1 MYGTIQHFPVLI
13 LYPSVPPDLYTGEDC
28 AILSTI
34 LERLVERQFIGSLR
48 EQESMSERRPQG
60 RFVPL
65 RVRFRTPAE
74 QAQWEREHTGTTVG
88 AGFSPPSSISPP
100 VSDDGTPQ
108 TQAGNGNGG
117 IETRQIKELL
127 RLGNVLRAELGLSEV
142 LQQMVASISD
152 CTGFRISVIHLA
164 EADSECLSPV
174 AFTGM
179 SEENQRVLREARR
192 PVEEVVRLM
201 RDDFRI
207 SQSYFIPH
215 EYADNFSDIVSVTNK
230 SLEDYAPGGWHPD
243 DGLIVPLFS
252 PRKQE
257 LLGFLSLDDPV
268 DGKKP
273 TRQSIEIAEL
283 FANQAAIAIDN
294 ARIFEEREVEHRALE
309 EAIALLR
316 DDLEQIREG
325 DLRVRVRSEHEKLQP
340 IGEAINGLAAT
351 MSWILGDVQ
360 MVTQAVDDHTRDV
373 QRSSELLVR
382 DASQQEE
389 HIHHIS
395 HVVGEVALTMH
406 EVSEQAGKL
415 SRVALEAMEASLDGQ
430 GAVDRAVEG
439 MGQVREATMLS
450 SRIMKRLGESG
461 QEINE
466 TLIAM
471 SDLTTRMHLLALN
484 TAIEATRAGEQGSG
498 FTIIAQEMRS
508 LATRSSEAAQKVSN
522 HVRNIQYETT
532 AVSRSVEQSTSQ
544 VVLQTELVMQTG
556 VTLEAINVVTEQMA
570 NLIQGI
576 CNAADSQAQESQL
589 VVDAIEQIKRMTSE
603 ITQHIYQMQQS
614 LDHLVELTNSLRS
627 RMAVFR
633 VGT

>member
-1 MYGTIQHFPVLI
+1 M
-13 LYPSVPPDLYTGEDC
+13 
-28 AILSTI
+28 
-34 LERLVERQFIGSLR
+34 R
-48 EQESMSERRPQG
+48 EQEFMSERRPQG

-65 RVRFRTPAE
+65 RVRFRSPAE
-74 QAQWEREHTGTTVG
+74 QAQWEREHTIFTAPG
-88 AGFSPPSSISPP
+88 
-100 VSDDGTPQ
+100 DDGSAQ
-108 TQAGNGNGG
+108 SQSVNGNGA

-142 LQQMVASISD
+142 LQQMVAAISE

-164 EADSECLSPV
+164 EEGSEYLSPV

-192 PVEEVVRLM
+192 PIEEVVRLM
-201 RDDFRI
+201 RNDYRI

-230 SLEDYAPGGWHPD
+230 SVEDYAPGGWHPD
-243 DGLIVPLFS
+243 DALIVPLFS
-252 PRKQE
+252 PRIVSGQEEKKQE
-257 LLGFLSLDDPV
+257 LLGFLSLDDPA

-273 TRQSIEIAEL
+273 TQQSIEIAEL

-294 ARIFEEREVEHRALE
+294 ARIFEEREAEHRALE

-316 DDLEQIREG
+316 DDVEQIRRG
-325 DLRVRVRSEHEKLQP
+325 DLRVRVRSEHEKLRP
-340 IGEAINGLAAT
+340 IGEAISSLAET
-351 MSWILGDVQ
+351 MSGILGDVQ
-360 MVTQAVDDHTRDV
+360 MVTHAVDDHTHDV

-382 DASQQEE
+382 DASEQEE
-389 HIHHIS
+389 HVHHIS
-395 HVVGEVALTMH
+395 RVIDEVARTMH
-406 EVSEQAGKL
+406 DVSEQAGQL

-439 MGQVREATMLS
+439 MGQVREATLLS

-466 TLIAM
+466 TVIAM
-471 SDLTTRMHLLALN
+471 NDLTIRMHLLALN
-484 TAIEATRAGEQGSG
+484 AAIEATRAGEQGSG

-508 LATRSSEAAQKVSN
+508 LATRSAEAAQKVST
-522 HVRNIQYETT
+522 HIRNIQSETT
-532 AVSRSVEQSTSQ
+532 VVSRSVEQSTQQ
-544 VVLQTELVMQTG
+544 VVMQTELVMQTG

-570 NLIQGI
+570 NLISGI

-589 VVDAIEQIKRMTSE
+589 VVDAIEQIKRMTGE
-603 ITQHIYQMQQS
+603 ITENMLQMQQS

-627 RMAVFR
+627 RMAIFR
-633 VGT
+633 VAER

>member
-1 MYGTIQHFPVLI
+1 
-13 LYPSVPPDLYTGEDC
+13 
-28 AILSTI
+28 
-34 LERLVERQFIGSLR
+34 
-48 EQESMSERRPQG
+48 MSERRPQG

-65 RVRFRTPAE
+65 RVRFRSPAE
-74 QAQWEREHTGTTVG
+74 QAQWEREHAGTTVG
-88 AGFSPPSSISPP
+88 SGFSPPSSIPP
-100 VSDDGTPQ
+100 LTSDDGTKQ
-108 TQAGNGNGG
+108 THAGNGNGDNSG
-117 IETRQIKELL
+117 NGGNGSIETRQIKELL
-127 RLGNVLRAELGLSEV
+127 RLGNVLRAELGLREI

-164 EADSECLSPV
+164 EAGSEYLSPV

-201 RDDFRI
+201 RDDYRI

-215 EYADNFSDIVSVTNK
+215 EHAGNFSDIVSVTSK
-230 SLEDYAPGGWHPD
+230 SVEDYAPGGWHPD
-243 DGLIVPLFS
+243 DALIVPLFS
-252 PRKQE
+252 QRKQE

-294 ARIFEEREVEHRALE
+294 ARLFEEREAEHRALE

-316 DDLEQIREG
+316 EDLEQIREG
-325 DLRVRVRSEHEKLQP
+325 DLRVRVRSAHEKLQP

-360 MVTQAVDDHTRDV
+360 MVTQAVDDHTREV

-382 DASQQEE
+382 DASQQEG

-395 HVVGEVALTMH
+395 HVVDEVALTMH
-406 EVSEQAGKL
+406 EISGQAGKL

-484 TAIEATRAGEQGSG
+484 TAIEATRAGEQGTG
-498 FTIIAQEMRS
+498 FIIIAQEMRS
-508 LATRSSEAAQKVSN
+508 LATRSSEAAQKVSS
-522 HVRNIQYETT
+522 HVRNVQYETT
-532 AVSRSVEQSTSQ
+532 AVSRSVEQSTQQ
-544 VVLQTELVMQTG
+544 VVIQTELVTQTG
-556 VTLEAINVVTEQMA
+556 VTLEAINIVTEQMA
-570 NLIQGI
+570 NLIHGI

-589 VVDAIEQIKRMTSE
+589 VVDAIEQTKRMTGE
-603 ITQHIYQMQQS
+603 ITEHIYQMQQS

-627 RMAVFR
+627 RMSVFR
-633 VGT
+633 VGM

>member
-1 MYGTIQHFPVLI
+1 
-13 LYPSVPPDLYTGEDC
+13 
-28 AILSTI
+28 
-34 LERLVERQFIGSLR
+34 
-48 EQESMSERRPQG
+48 MSERRPQG

-65 RVRFRTPAE
+65 RVRFRSPAE
-74 QAQWEREHTGTTVG
+74 QAQWEREHTVSAPTSDEGTAQIHST
-88 AGFSPPSSISPP
+88 
-100 VSDDGTPQ
+100 
-108 TQAGNGNGG
+108 NGNGG

-142 LQQMVASISD
+142 LQQMVATISD

-164 EADSECLSPV
+164 EEGSEYLSPV

-192 PVEEVVRLM
+192 PIEEVVRLM
-201 RDDFRI
+201 RSDYRI

-215 EYADNFSDIVSVTNK
+215 EYANNFSDIVSVTNK
-230 SLEDYAPGGWHPD
+230 SVEDYAPGGWHPD
-243 DGLIVPLFS
+243 DALIVPLFS
-252 PRKQE
+252 PRIVFGQGEKKQE

-268 DGKKP
+268 DGRKP

-294 ARIFEEREVEHRALE
+294 ARIFEEREAEHKALE

-316 DDLEQIREG
+316 EDLEQIREG

-395 HVVGEVALTMH
+395 HVVDEVALTMH

-508 LATRSSEAAQKVSN
+508 LAIRSSEAAQKVSN

-532 AVSRSVEQSTSQ
+532 AVSRSVEQSTQQ
-544 VVLQTELVMQTG
+544 VVMQTELVMQTG

-589 VVDAIEQIKRMTSE
+589 VVDAIEQIKRMTGE
-603 ITQHIYQMQQS
+603 ITEHIYQMQQS
-614 LDHLVELTNSLRS
+614 LDHLVELTNSLSS
-627 RMAVFR
+627 RMSVFR
-633 VGT
+633 VST

>member
-1 MYGTIQHFPVLI
+1 
-13 LYPSVPPDLYTGEDC
+13 
-28 AILSTI
+28 
-34 LERLVERQFIGSLR
+34 
-48 EQESMSERRPQG
+48 MSERRPQG

-65 RVRFRTPAE
+65 RVRFRSPAE
-74 QAQWEREHTGTTVG
+74 QAQWEREHAISAA
-88 AGFSPPSSISPP
+88 AGN
-100 VSDDGTPQ
+100 DGTAQFQP
-108 TQAGNGNGG
+108 TNGNGS

-142 LQQMVASISD
+142 LQQMVATISN
-152 CTGFRISVIHLA
+152 CTGFRIAVIHLA
-164 EADSECLSPV
+164 EEGSENLSPV

-179 SEENQRVLREARR
+179 SENNQSVLREARR
-192 PVEEVVRLM
+192 PIEEVVRLM
-201 RDDFRI
+201 RDDYRI

-230 SLEDYAPGGWHPD
+230 SVEDYVPGGWHPD
-243 DGLIVPLFS
+243 DALIVPLFS
-252 PRKQE
+252 PRIISGQEEKKQE

-273 TRQSIEIAEL
+273 TQQSIEIAEL

-294 ARIFEEREVEHRALE
+294 ARIFEEREAEHRALE

-316 DDLEQIREG
+316 EDLEQIREG

-395 HVVGEVALTMH
+395 HVIDEVALTMH
-406 EVSEQAGKL
+406 EVSEEAGKL

-430 GAVDRAVEG
+430 GAIDRAVEG

-450 SRIMKRLGESG
+450 SRIMKRLGEGG

-532 AVSRSVEQSTSQ
+532 AVSRSVEQSTQQ
-544 VVLQTELVMQTG
+544 VVMQTELVMQTG

-589 VVDAIEQIKRMTSE
+589 VVDAIEQIKRMTGE
-603 ITQHIYQMQQS
+603 ITAHIYQMQQS
-614 LDHLVELTNSLRS
+614 LDHLVELTNSLSS
-627 RMAVFR
+627 RMSVFR
-633 VGT
+633 VSP

>member
-1 MYGTIQHFPVLI
+1 
-13 LYPSVPPDLYTGEDC
+13 
-28 AILSTI
+28 
-34 LERLVERQFIGSLR
+34 
-48 EQESMSERRPQG
+48 MSERRPQG

-65 RVRFRTPAE
+65 RVRFRSPAE
-74 QAQWEREHTGTTVG
+74 QAQWEREHAISAL
-88 AGFSPPSSISPP
+88 AGN
-100 VSDDGTPQ
+100 DGTAQ
-108 TQAGNGNGG
+108 FQSTNGNGS

-142 LQQMVASISD
+142 LQQMVATISN

-164 EADSECLSPV
+164 EEGSEYLSPV

-192 PVEEVVRLM
+192 PIEEVVRLM
-201 RDDFRI
+201 REDYRI

-230 SLEDYAPGGWHPD
+230 SVEDYVPGGWHPD
-243 DGLIVPLFS
+243 DALIVPLFS
-252 PRKQE
+252 PRIISGQEEKKQE

-273 TRQSIEIAEL
+273 TQQSIEIAEL

-294 ARIFEEREVEHRALE
+294 ARIFEEREAEHRALE

-316 DDLEQIREG
+316 EDLEQIREG

-395 HVVGEVALTMH
+395 HVIDEVALTMH
-406 EVSEQAGKL
+406 EVSEEAGKL

-430 GAVDRAVEG
+430 GAIDRAVEG

-450 SRIMKRLGESG
+450 SRIMKRLGEGG

-508 LATRSSEAAQKVSN
+508 LATHCSEAAQKVSN

-532 AVSRSVEQSTSQ
+532 AVSRSVEQSTGQ
-544 VVLQTELVMQTG
+544 VVMQTELVMQTG

-589 VVDAIEQIKRMTSE
+589 VVDAIEQIKRMTGE
-603 ITQHIYQMQQS
+603 ITAHIYQMQQS
-614 LDHLVELTNSLRS
+614 LDHLVELTNSLSS
-627 RMAVFR
+627 RMSVFR
-633 VGT
+633 VSP

>member
-1 MYGTIQHFPVLI
+1 
-13 LYPSVPPDLYTGEDC
+13 
-28 AILSTI
+28 
-34 LERLVERQFIGSLR
+34 
-48 EQESMSERRPQG
+48 MSERKPQA

-65 RVRFRTPAE
+65 RVRFRSPAE
-74 QAQWEREHTGTTVG
+74 QAQWEREHAGVPVG
-88 AGFSPPSSISPP
+88 AGFSPPSSIPP
-100 VSDDGTPQ
+100 PTSDDRTTQ
-108 TQAGNGNGG
+108 TQAGNGNGGNGG

-127 RLGNVLRAELGLSEV
+127 RLGNVLRAELGLNEI

-164 EADSECLSPV
+164 EAGSEYLSPV

-179 SEENQRVLREARR
+179 SEENQHVLREARR

-201 RDDFRI
+201 RDDYRI

-215 EYADNFSDIVSVTNK
+215 EYADNFSDIVSVTSK
-230 SLEDYAPGGWHPD
+230 SVEDYAPGGWHPD
-243 DGLIVPLFS
+243 DALIVPLFS

-294 ARIFEEREVEHRALE
+294 ARLFEEREAEHRALE

-316 DDLEQIREG
+316 EDLEQIREG

-373 QRSSELLVR
+373 QRSSELLAR
-382 DASQQEE
+382 DASQQEG

-395 HVVGEVALTMH
+395 HVVDEVALTMH
-406 EVSEQAGKL
+406 EISEQAGKL

-484 TAIEATRAGEQGSG
+484 TAIEATRTGVQGSSFSG

-508 LATRSSEAAQKVSN
+508 LATRASEAAQKVSS

-532 AVSRSVEQSTSQ
+532 AVSRSVEQSTQQ
-544 VVLQTELVMQTG
+544 VVMQTELVTQTG

-589 VVDAIEQIKRMTSE
+589 VVDAIEQTKRMTGE
-603 ITQHIYQMQQS
+603 ITEHIYQMQQS

-627 RMAVFR
+627 RMSVFR

>member
-1 MYGTIQHFPVLI
+1 
-13 LYPSVPPDLYTGEDC
+13 
-28 AILSTI
+28 
-34 LERLVERQFIGSLR
+34 
-48 EQESMSERRPQG
+48 MSERRPQG

-65 RVRFRTPAE
+65 RVRFRSPAE
-74 QAQWEREHTGTTVG
+74 QAQWEREHTIAAPANVTG
-88 AGFSPPSSISPP
+88 
-100 VSDDGTPQ
+100 DDGIAPSQST
-108 TQAGNGNGG
+108 NGNGS

-127 RLGNVLRAELGLSEV
+127 RLGNILRAELGLGEV
-142 LQQMVASISD
+142 LQQMVATISD
-152 CTGFRISVIHLA
+152 CTGFRITVIHLA
-164 EADSECLSPV
+164 EEGSEYLSPV

-192 PVEEVVRLM
+192 PIEEVVRLM
-201 RDDFRI
+201 RSDYRI
-207 SQSYFIPH
+207 GQSYFIPH
-215 EYADNFSDIVSVTNK
+215 EYADSFSDIVSVTNK
-230 SLEDYAPGGWHPD
+230 LVEDYAPGGWHPD
-243 DGLIVPLFS
+243 DALIVPLFS
-252 PRKQE
+252 PRIVSGQGLKRQE

-294 ARIFEEREVEHRALE
+294 ARIFEEREAEHRALE
-309 EAIALLR
+309 EAIILLR
-316 DDLEQIREG
+316 EDLEQIREG

-360 MVTQAVDDHTRDV
+360 LVTQAVDDHTRDV

-382 DASQQEE
+382 DASKQEE

-395 HVVGEVALTMH
+395 HVVDEVALTMH

-498 FTIIAQEMRS
+498 FTIIAQEMRL
-508 LATRSSEAAQKVSN
+508 LATRSSEAAQKVSS

-532 AVSRSVEQSTSQ
+532 AVSRSVEQSTQQ
-544 VVLQTELVMQTG
+544 VVMQTELVMQTG

-589 VVDAIEQIKRMTSE
+589 VVDAIEQIKRMTGE
-603 ITQHIYQMQQS
+603 ITGHMYQMQQS
-614 LDHLVELTNSLRS
+614 LDHLVELTNSLSS
-627 RMAVFR
+627 RMSVFR
-633 VGT
+633 VST